1 MLTGTLVIDGAK
13 PLHGQ
18 VGQEFP
24 HTIDCHLPTD
34 WKRHTDD
41 LGVGSETAGIFA
53 ERAMTTIRMTQDT
66 ERAIGQP
73 LRSAGIARRGL
84 LWCGI
89 LSSLLYVVTD
99 VLGGLRYDGYSFTSR
114 AISELSAIGAP
125 SKPFVDPL
133 FIAYD
138 FIVLAFAIGVLG
150 ASGGRDRALRMAA
163 AALIGYGVI
172 GIIAGLI
179 GPFFSM
185 HQRGVGSVATDAPHI
200 VLTGVLV
207 LLLLLAIGFG
217 AFALGNRFRVYS
229 LVTLATVILF
239 GALTTPYP
247 ARMDAGQSTPGL
259 GIIER
264 IDVYSALLW
273 LAVLAGALLRRPDT
287 ATDG

>member
-1 MLTGTLVIDGAK
+1 
-13 PLHGQ
+13 
-18 VGQEFP
+18 
-24 HTIDCHLPTD
+24 
-34 WKRHTDD
+34 
-41 LGVGSETAGIFA
+41 
-53 ERAMTTIRMTQDT
+53 MTTIGMTQDPGRT
-66 ERAIGQP
+66 MAQP
-73 LRSAGIARRGL
+73 VRSAGIVRRTL
-84 LWCGI
+84 LACGI
-89 LSSLLYVVTD
+89 FSSLLYVVTD
-99 VLGGLRYDGYSFTSR
+99 VVGGLRYDGYSFTSR

-133 FIAYD
+133 FMAYG
-138 FIVLAFAIGVLG
+138 FLVLAFAIGVLR
-150 ASGGRDRALRMAA
+150 AAAGRNRALRIAA
-163 AALIGYGVI
+163 AALVGYAAI

-229 LVTLATVILF
+229 LVTLATVILL
-239 GALTTPYP
+239 GALTAPYP
-247 ARMDAGQSTPGL
+247 ALMDAGKPTPGL

-273 LAVLAGALLRRPDT
+273 LAVLGIALLRRPDT
-287 ATDG
+287 ATEGSLT

>member
-1 MLTGTLVIDGAK
+1 MARSVRNFRTRSTDICRQTGSATQMILAWAAK
-13 PLHGQ
+13 T
-18 VGQEFP
+18 V
-24 HTIDCHLPTD
+24 
-34 WKRHTDD
+34 
-41 LGVGSETAGIFA
+41 GIFA
-53 ERAMTTIRMTQDT
+53 ERAMTTIRMTQGP
-66 ERAIGQP
+66 ERAIAQP
-73 LRSAGIARRGL
+73 LRSAGMARRVFL
-84 LWCGI
+84 VCGV
-89 LSSLLYVVTD
+89 LSSLLYVLTD

-133 FIAYD
+133 FLAYD
-138 FIVLAFAIGVLG
+138 FLVLAFAIGVLR
-150 ASGGRDRALRMAA
+150 AAAGRNRALRSAA
-163 AALIGYGVI
+163 VALIAYGAI

-247 ARMDAGQSTPGL
+247 ARMDAGQATPGL

-273 LAVLAGALLRRPDT
+273 LAVLASALLRRPDT

>member
-1 MLTGTLVIDGAK
+1 MILAWPAK
-13 PLHGQ
+13 
-18 VGQEFP
+18 
-24 HTIDCHLPTD
+24 
-34 WKRHTDD
+34 
-41 LGVGSETAGIFA
+41 SAGIFA
-53 ERAMTTIRMTQDT
+53 ESTMTTIEMTQDPSRT
-66 ERAIGQP
+66 MAQP
-73 LRSAGIARRGL
+73 VRSAGIVRRAL
-84 LWCGI
+84 LACGI
-89 LSSLLYVVTD
+89 LSSMLYVVTD
-99 VLGGLRYDGYSFTSR
+99 VVGGLRYDGYSFTSQ

-133 FIAYD
+133 FMAYGLL
-138 FIVLAFAIGVLG
+138 VLAFAIGLFG
-150 ASGGRDRALRMAA
+150 AAAGRNRALRIVA
-163 AALIGYGVI
+163 AALIGYAAI

-217 AFALGNRFRVYS
+217 AYALGKRFRAYS
-229 LVTLATVILF
+229 FVTLATVILF

-247 ARMDAGQSTPGL
+247 ALMDVGKPTPGL

-273 LAVLAGALLRRPDT
+273 LAVLGIALLRRRDT
-287 ATDG
+287 VTDESLT